1 MVGYFNP
8 IVSLLVDCLTCLAQ
22 HVGGDGEGGPDG
34 GVEGK
39 EDHPENH
46 ASPHRQVR
54 ELQKKKKKN
63 AQRERTLRDWN
74 KTRREVRNP
83 DVRLIRIC
91 ANLSPAPRAC
101 DLL

>member
-1 MVGYFNP
+1 MIGYFNP
-8 IVSLLVDCLTCLAQ
+8 VVSRLVKCLTCLAQ

-46 ASPHRQVR
+46 ASPHCQVR
-54 ELQKKKKKN
+54 ELQKEKN
-63 AQRERTLRDWN
+63 AQRERRLRDSNERW
-74 KTRREVRNP
+74 REVRNP
-83 DVRLIRIC
+83 DLRLIRIC
-91 ANLSPAPRAC
+91 APFPSLPGPAPC

>member
-1 MVGYFNP
+1 MGYFNL
-8 IVSLLVDCLTCLAQ
+8 IVSGLVKRLTCLAQ

-46 ASPHRQVR
+46 ASPHCQVR
-54 ELQKKKKKN
+54 ELRGKTAHK
-63 AQRERTLRDWN
+63 ERRLRDRRARW
-74 KTRREVRNP
+74 REVRNL
-83 DVRLIRIC
+83 DVRLIRKC
-91 ANLSPAPRAC
+91 SAFPPRPSPAPC

>member
-54 ELQKKKKKN
+54 ELQKKKKKC
-63 AQRERTLRDWN
+63 AKREN
-74 KTRREVRNP
+74 VK
-83 DVRLIRIC
+83 RLK
-91 ANLSPAPRAC
+91 
-101 DLL
+101 